1 MLLGLCFVILVLFYT
16 GVEIL
21 NCVKKMK
28 ILIDDLTSTS
38 SGGEAF
44 GEE

>member
-1 MLLGLCFVILVLFYT
+1 VLFYT

-44 GEE
+44 GEEYN